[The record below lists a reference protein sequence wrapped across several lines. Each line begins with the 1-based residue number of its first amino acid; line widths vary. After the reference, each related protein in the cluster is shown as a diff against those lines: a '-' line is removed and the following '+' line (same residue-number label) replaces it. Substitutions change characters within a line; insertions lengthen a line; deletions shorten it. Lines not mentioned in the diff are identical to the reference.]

1 MPQGSWLGPL
11 SFIALIDDLKLSC
24 PTHKFVDDTTIT
36 EILAASQPSLMHLYF
51 QQLVDW
57 TLTNSMQINENKTK
71 EMVITTSHAVSIPP
85 FPSIG
90 RVSSFKILGVIVSNN
105 LKWTEHVHYISAKA
119 NSRLHFLKQ
128 LKRAGLSNDDIL
140 HFYLAVIRPV
150 LEYAAPVWHS
160 GLTNELSDQLE
171 SLQKRALRIIF
182 GYSRV
187 TDISY
192 DNFCAELGITST
204 SFRRDEISC
213 KFFHNLFD
221 TSSCLHHLIPA
232 KRDVTQS
239 QKLRHPTLYQA
250 PFARTERFKNSFII
264 YGLNNYM

>member
-1 MPQGSWLGPL
+1 
-11 SFIALIDDLKLSC
+11 
-24 PTHKFVDDTTIT
+24 
-36 EILAASQPSLMHLYF
+36 
-51 QQLVDW
+51 
-57 TLTNSMQINENKTK
+57 
-71 EMVITTSHAVSIPP
+71 MVITTSHAVSIPP

-160 GLTNELSDQLE
+160 SLTNELSDQLE

-192 DNFCAELGITST
+192 DNFCAELGISN
-204 SFRRDEISC
+204 
-213 KFFHNLFD
+213 HNLF
-221 TSSCLHHLIPA
+221 L
-232 KRDVTQS
+232 
-239 QKLRHPTLYQA
+239 
-250 PFARTERFKNSFII
+250 
-264 YGLNNYM
+264 